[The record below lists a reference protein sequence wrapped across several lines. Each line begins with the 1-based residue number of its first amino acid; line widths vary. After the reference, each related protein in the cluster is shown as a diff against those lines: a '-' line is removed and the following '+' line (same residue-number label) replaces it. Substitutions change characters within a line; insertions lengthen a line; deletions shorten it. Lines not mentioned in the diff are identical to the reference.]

1 MVITATK
8 LMTVEELLAIPREDY
23 RGYRY
28 ELIRGELAKTKM
40 FAGIAHGAYAIRIAS
55 NLLVHADA
63 RNLGLVVGAEAA
75 FRLATNPDH
84 ARIPDVGF
92 IRQERVKPLDEMT
105 GALDGPPDL
114 AVEVISPTDRLT
126 RVADKVQ
133 DWLEH
138 GTRMVV
144 VVNPRNRTVQAH
156 TPDGV
161 IELTEAD
168 TLEGGDVVPWWSMPV
183 ADIFS

>member
-1 MVITATK
+1 MATTRTN
-8 LMTVEELLAIPREDY
+8 LMTADQLLAIPREDY

-28 ELIRGELAKTKM
+28 ELIRGELTKTM
-40 FAGIAHGAYAIRIAS
+40 SAGFAHGAQAVNMI
-55 NLLVHADA
+55 V
-63 RNLGLVVGAEAA
+63 NLGAHVARHDLGRVVTAETT
-75 FRLATNPDH
+75 FLLETDPDH

-92 IRQERVKPLDEMT
+92 VRQDRIGSLDEMT
-105 GALDGPPDL
+105 GAFHGAPDL

-126 RVADKVQ
+126 RVMDKTQ

-138 GTRMVV
+138 GTRMVIA
-144 VVNPRNRTVQAH
+144 VNPRNRTVQVY
-156 TPDGV
+156 TSDGV

-168 TLEGGDVVPWWSMPV
+168 TLDGGDVVPGWTMPV

>member
-1 MVITATK
+1 MATTGTN

-28 ELIRGELAKTKM
+28 ELIRGELTKTKM
-40 FAGIAHGAYAIRIAS
+40 FAGIAHGAYAIRIAAS
-55 NLLVHADA
+55 LLIHADEH
-63 RNLGLVVGAEAA
+63 NLGLVVGAEAA

-92 IRQERVKPLDEMT
+92 ISQERVRPLDEMT
-105 GALDGPPDL
+105 GALDGAPDL

-126 RVADKVQ
+126 RVRDKVS
-133 DWLEH
+133 DWLSH
-138 GTRMVV
+138 GTLMVI
-144 VVNPRNRTVQAH
+144 VVNPRNKTVQVH
-156 TPDGV
+156 TSDSV
-161 IELTEAD
+161 TEFAEAD
-168 TLEGGDVVPWWSMPV
+168 TLDGGDVLPGWSMSV